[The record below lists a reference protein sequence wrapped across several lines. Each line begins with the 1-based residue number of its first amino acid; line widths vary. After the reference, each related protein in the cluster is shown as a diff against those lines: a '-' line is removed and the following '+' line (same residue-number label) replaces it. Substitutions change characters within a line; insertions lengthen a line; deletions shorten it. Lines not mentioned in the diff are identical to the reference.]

1 MAQQEQVRMVTFCLL
16 QYVAGL
22 VGFQSVVVLA
32 PAFLKR
38 DGFTH
43 VLIYGNATEHI
54 RTTQTNNFQSK
65 KITAKSKHRFPNR
78 A

>member
-1 MAQQEQVRMVTFCLL
+1 MAQQEQVRMVTFCLF

-32 PAFLKR
+32 PAFLKM

-43 VLIYGNATEHI
+43 VLIYGNADK
-54 RTTQTNNFQSK
+54 Q
-65 KITAKSKHRFPNR
+65 KITF
-78 A
+78 

>member
-32 PAFLKR
+32 PAFLNR
-38 DGFTH
+38 DGLTH
-43 VLIYGNATEHI
+43 VLIYGNATRFFSYTKGGKDDANSSQVTI
-54 RTTQTNNFQSK
+54 NF
-65 KITAKSKHRFPNR
+65 
-78 A
+78 